1 MSETDDVA
9 PDSLRARKL
18 ARSREEVADAAW
30 RLFLERGYDTV
41 TVADIAD
48 AAGVARRTVHRYV
61 AVKSDLVFG
70 HEGAILAV
78 VDDVVSAASPDEPPR
93 DVLVRA
99 LRALAE
105 RWPTSRTEAAARAQV
120 IAGSAELVERDLAKR
135 ARMRELVADTLR
147 RALPD
152 VGHLEAAF
160 WSEVGIATFYLAHDE
175 WVAGRA
181 SLPGALAIVLELLGV
196 PAGE

>member
-1 MSETDDVA
+1 MAQTDGA
-9 PDSLRARKL
+9 EPGSLRARKL
-18 ARSREEVADAAW
+18 ARSREDVADAAW
-30 RLFLERGYDTV
+30 RLFLERGYDAV

-70 HEGAILAV
+70 HEGAILGV
-78 VDDVVSAASPDEPPR
+78 VDDVLAAASPDEPAR

-99 LRALAE
+99 LRALAD
-105 RWPTSRTEAAARAQV
+105 RWPTTRAEAVARAQV

-135 ARMRELVADTLR
+135 ARMRDLVADSLR
-147 RALPD
+147 RALPG
-152 VGHLEAAF
+152 VAPLEAAL
-160 WSEVGIATFYLAHDE
+160 WSEVGIAAFYLAYDE

-181 SLPGALAIVLELLGV
+181 TLPGALTEVLGHLGV
-196 PAGE
+196 GAR